1 MSCRTGPLRAGR
13 PLRGVCTGLG
23 DPIFLGPAVGGLLFF
38 ELGAFAAED
47 LAWEFGAG
55 CYECEACGCGPD
67 CARGGDGEDVFR
79 MGGDWRQDVRYGC
92 SCDVGDERGEKRTA

>member
-47 LAWEFGAG
+47 LAWEFGAS
-55 CYECEACGCGPD
+55 EV
-67 CARGGDGEDVFR
+67 EDE
-79 MGGDWRQDVRYGC
+79 D
-92 SCDVGDERGEKRTA
+92 DERGPDPGGGGDRGDVAEVAVMRR